1 MGSANTATHSAMWLA
16 RQLCTRIPIR
26 GRVNQQRRGMGFFGD
41 LKANFKKELDKNK
54 ELKEALDKMQ
64 KKKGGEAT
72 AKEGA
77 ADASAQAKPK
87 EAKAEAEAE
96 AEGAPKADRSAM
108 FKDAIANLRG
118 KVEAAKDIA
127 KETVEAAK
135 QSEAVKLAQEAREE
149 ILKNS
154 GAANIKAP
162 NMKDAAEGLKGAAG
176 MAGESMMAKAA
187 REAAEAIKKQAGE
200 TDAGRKVMQMQ
211 AERYAQMMEDEQ
223 EAKMASS
230 RPKKSYFADT
240 SAEPAPEVP
249 EEEHD
254 KDTQALV
261 AVKRRSSTW
270 EKQKNR
276 MRRAVDGNPYLKAAW
291 QKTEKVAEF
300 TGDKAADLGDSCFG
314 ENDQSNTVYEIKERD
329 PDFSMQE
336 FLIEVREVIVPEVLQ
351 AYLTA
356 DQKTTEARCQGQAY
370 SSIFASFQERK
381 AMGVTFDSRII
392 RISEI
397 EISGARVLEKGPTLV
412 VTFNVQQIHCIKDK
426 AGAVV
431 DGADDDI
438 RRVFYTW
445 AFQLDDMSQDL
456 NWQLVE
462 MNVQGQMKMI

>member
-200 TDAGRKVMQMQ
+200 TDAGRKVRQMQ
-211 AERYAQMMEDEQ
+211 AERYAQKMEDEQ

-249 EEEHD
+249 QEEHD

-276 MRRAVDGNPYLKAAW
+276 MRRAVDGNPYLKKAW
-291 QKTEKVAEF
+291 QTTEKVAEF
-300 TGDKAADLGDSCFG
+300 T
-314 ENDQSNTVYEIKERD
+314 
-329 PDFSMQE
+329 MQE

-356 DQKTTEARCQGQAY
+356 DQKTPEARCQGQAY

-445 AFQLDDMSQDL
+445 AFQLDDMSHDL